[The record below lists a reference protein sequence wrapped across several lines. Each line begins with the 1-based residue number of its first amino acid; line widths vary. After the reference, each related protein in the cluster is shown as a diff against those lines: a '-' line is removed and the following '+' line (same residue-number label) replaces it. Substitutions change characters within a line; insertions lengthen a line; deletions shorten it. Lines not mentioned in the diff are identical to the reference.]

1 MKCLVS
7 LVLFRM
13 APSASRAVLDLRQSC
28 SAKSFSVGQF
38 SPFFSIPLGMSVSDI
53 STVLKFS

>member
-1 MKCLVS
+1 MECPVS
-7 LVLFRM
+7 LVLFHT
-13 APSASRAVLDLRQSC
+13 APSASHAVLDLRQSC
-28 SAKSFSVGQF
+28 SAKSFSMGQF